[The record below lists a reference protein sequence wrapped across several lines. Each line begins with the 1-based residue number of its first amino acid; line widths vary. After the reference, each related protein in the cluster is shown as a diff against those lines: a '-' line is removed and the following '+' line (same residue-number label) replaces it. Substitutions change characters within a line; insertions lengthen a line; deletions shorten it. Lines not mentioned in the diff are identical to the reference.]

1 MTEKI
6 KQKYEIIPAA
16 LMVMII
22 VIIVYGGSLKN
33 NFVDWD
39 DYAYV
44 VDNEL
49 VRGHGE
55 NVMKEIFS
63 TPVSLNYHPIT
74 ILSLRM
80 NNNECKTCPEGISPK
95 PFITG
100 NIILH
105 ILNSLLVLLLIYL
118 LTGRNIIA
126 SLLVALIFAVHPM
139 HVESVAWIAERKDL
153 LYSFFFL
160 SGLITYLLFKRD
172 RHSKYLWL
180 TATFVLF
187 VLSCLSKATAVVFP
201 VVLLLMNFWVEYSE
215 EKPSGTVLKRALSS
229 KNLLILVPFLVVSV
243 FFGIMA
249 YRIQNNQDFAGMLS
263 AVNNPTD
270 VVNTVLPLNMFQK
283 IQVAA
288 YGFIMYIIKFFV
300 PAGLLAFYP
309 YPELSEFAEGSFSI
323 ILWLSLIVVVV
334 TGAGTIWSMKRTKLF
349 VFGIGFYFVT
359 IALVLQFISVG
370 NAIMANR
377 YSYLPYIG
385 LALIPAL
392 LISST
397 GRRTRNILLSAAGI
411 FIFLLMH
418 LSIQQVKTWKNTD
431 TLWTNV
437 IKKHPGLELA
447 RRSRGKYYSRMSGLA
462 GSEKEKKILEDKA
475 FTDFTV
481 AVRSGTKSPD
491 VFEGSAII
499 FNSRGDFEKALIFIN
514 KAISMNPVKG
524 GAYYNRAMILDGLNE
539 KEAAINDYSR
549 ALELDPSLEI
559 KALGNR
565 AVLYLEAGKYNEAKK
580 DLNRLVS
587 IDSRNYMYYY
597 NRAFAR
603 IQTGDI
609 KGAID
614 DYGQVL
620 KLKPDDEETKKQL
633 QILLDNSTIR

>member
-6 KQKYEIIPAA
+6 KQKYKIIPAA
-16 LMVMII
+16 LMVII
-22 VIIVYGGSLKN
+22 MVIIVYGGSMKN

-49 VRGHGE
+49 VRGHKE
-55 NVMKEIFS
+55 NVLKVIFS
-63 TPVSLNYHPIT
+63 TPVSLNYHPLT

-105 ILNSLLVLLLIYL
+105 IFNSLLVLLLIYL

-139 HVESVAWIAERKDL
+139 HVESVAWIAERKDV

-160 SGLITYLLFKRD
+160 SGLITYVLFR
-172 RHSKYLWL
+172 RNGNRKYFWL
-180 TATFVLF
+180 IATFVLF
-187 VLSCLSKATAVVFP
+187 VFSCLSKAAAVVFP
-201 VVLLLMNFWVEYSE
+201 VILLLMNFWFEYSE
-215 EKPSGTVLKRALSS
+215 EKTAVDVLKSTLSF
-229 KNLLILVPFLVVSV
+229 KNLLTLFPFLVVSV

-249 YRIQNNQDFAGMLS
+249 YRIQNNQDFAGMLT
-263 AVNNPTD
+263 AVNDPAD
-270 VVNTVLPLNMFQK
+270 VVNTVLPLNIFQK

-288 YGFIMYIIKFFV
+288 YGFIMYILKFFI

-309 YPELSEFAEGSFSI
+309 YPELSEFGGGSFSI
-323 ILWLSLIVVVV
+323 ILWLSLVAVVV
-334 TGAGTIWSMKRTKLF
+334 TGAGTIWSMKKTKLF
-349 VFGIGFYFVT
+349 VFGLGFFFVT

-397 GRRTRNILLSAAGI
+397 GKRTSNILLSAAGI

-447 RRSRGKYYSRMSGLA
+447 RRSRGKYYSKISGLA
-462 GSEKEKKILEDKA
+462 RNEKEKKILEDKA
-475 FTDFTV
+475 FNDFTV
-481 AVRSGTKSPD
+481 AVRSGTKSSD

-499 FNSRGDFEKALIFIN
+499 FNSRGDSEKALIFIN
-514 KAISMNPVKG
+514 KAISMNPAKG

-539 KEAAINDYSR
+539 REAAITDYSR

-559 KALGNR
+559 KAVGNR
-565 AVLYLEAGKYNEAKK
+565 AVLYLEAAKYNEAKK
-580 DLNRLVS
+580 DLDRLIS

-597 NRAFAR
+597 NRAYAR
-603 IQTGDI
+603 IQMGDI

-614 DYGQVL
+614 DYRQVL
-620 KLKPDDEETKKQL
+620 KMKPDDEVTKKQL